1 MVHWKRIG
9 TGCLLIMMAV
19 LSACDGRNND
29 DTFADGNHVTHDEK
43 YVYATLTRE
52 HKKNG
57 RVRQVVLKI
66 PREYIGR
73 ARGGKVSAYA
83 VLPDLSPYF
92 ELENRYRKNNNAL
105 IELNKNKLIMSISN
119 SSGVWNY
126 LGSNIA
132 HSGLSRVGEGPY
144 GLKHFKWKGCEGKPF
159 DRSLLKN
166 PSFEDGCY
174 SLNRSEYYI
183 SRELGEGR
191 SILMICDTR
200 CKASTAL
207 TVDGFDLRYSFLP
220 EHLSQWREIDS
231 TVFALFQGFVIS
243 NTVLK
248 DKKTIGSVN

>member
-1 MVHWKRIG
+1 MVHWKSIG
-9 TGCLLIMMAV
+9 KSCLLVVIVV
-19 LSACDGRNND
+19 LPACDDSNND
-29 DTFADGNHVTHDEK
+29 NPYADDNYVTRDDK

-52 HKKNG
+52 HRKLG

-66 PREYIGR
+66 PHEYIGR
-73 ARGGKVSAYA
+73 ARGGRVSVYA

-92 ELENRYRKNNNAL
+92 KLERKYRKNKNAL

-119 SSGVWNY
+119 SPGAWNH
-126 LGSNIA
+126 LDGNISNF
-132 HSGLSRVGEGPY
+132 GLSRVGEGPY
-144 GLKHFKWKGCEGKPF
+144 GLHHFKWKGCEGKPF

-174 SLNRSEYYI
+174 SLNRSDYYI
-183 SRELGEGR
+183 SRELDGGR

-207 TVDGFDLRYSFLP
+207 TVDGFELSYSFLP
-220 EHLSQWREIDS
+220 NYLSHWREIDS
-231 TVFALFQGFVIS
+231 KIFNQFQSFVIS

-248 DKKTIGSVN
+248 DKKTIGNA

>member
-1 MVHWKRIG
+1 MVHWKKIG
-9 TGCLLIMMAV
+9 KGYSLFLIVV
-19 LSACDGRNND
+19 LSACDGRNGG
-29 DTFADGNHVTHDEK
+29 DTFADGNYVTRDDK

-73 ARGGKVSAYA
+73 ARGGMVSVYA
-83 VLPDLSPYF
+83 VWPDLSPYF
-92 ELENRYRKNNNAL
+92 ELENKYRKNKDVL
-105 IELNKNKLIMSISN
+105 IELNKNKLIMSISHLPE
-119 SSGVWNY
+119 VWSY
-126 LGSNIA
+126 VGISIA
-132 HSGLSRVGEGPY
+132 DIGLSRVGEGPY
-144 GLKHFKWKGCEGKPF
+144 GLNHFKWKGCEGKPF

-183 SRELGEGR
+183 SGALSGGR
-191 SILMICDTR
+191 SVFMICDTR

-207 TVDGFDLRYSFLP
+207 TVDGFKLSYSFLP
-220 EHLSQWREIDS
+220 DHLSRWREIDS
-231 TVFALFQGFVIS
+231 TVFTLFQGFVIS

-248 DKKTIGSVN
+248 DEKTIGSV